1 MADKAAYQ
9 KQVQMRLNSLSG
21 QINQWRN
28 MATGRPQLAADITN
42 LDSKRS
48 AAERQLAA
56 LRSASNTSWE
66 GLRGSIDAAL
76 NDLQNAVNSSRPR
89 FL

>member
-9 KQVQMRLNSLSG
+9 KQAQMRLNSLAG

-28 MATGRPQLAADITN
+28 MATGRPNLAAEITA
-42 LDSKRS
+42 LDGKRS
-48 AAERQLAA
+48 AAERQLTA
-56 LRSASNTSWE
+56 LRNASATSWE
-66 GLRGSIDAAL
+66 GLRGSVDAAL
-76 NDLQNAVNSSRPR
+76 NELQSAVNSSRPR